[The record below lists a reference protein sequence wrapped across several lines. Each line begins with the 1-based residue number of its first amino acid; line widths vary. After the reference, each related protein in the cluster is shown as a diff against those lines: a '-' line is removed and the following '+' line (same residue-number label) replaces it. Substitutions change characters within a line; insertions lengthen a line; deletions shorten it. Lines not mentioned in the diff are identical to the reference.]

1 MLADGFLDNVQA
13 MGESLYGRLEAIVKM
28 FPEIFHAVRGAGLML
43 GLECV
48 VPGGDMVAALREAG
62 LLTVPAAENVVRILP
77 PLIIE
82 QAHIDEA
89 AAIIEKVAAAS
100 KADK

>member
-1 MLADGFLDNVQA
+1 
-13 MGESLYGRLEAIVKM
+13 
-28 FPEIFHAVRGAGLML
+28 VRGAGLMR
-43 GLECV
+43 GLECA
-48 VPGGDMVAALREAG
+48 VPGGDMVAALRGAG

-89 AAIIEKVAAAS
+89 AAIVEQVAAAW
-100 KADK
+100 KTDK